1 MAKSMKSLLKK
12 WNESHND
19 GLFRKLRVD
28 EFWNDYGSKVSV
40 WSAGF
45 DGGSVQIDA
54 ESTSVQIS
62 VLRDAENPY
71 NNSKFY
77 TFVNY
82 KVFRAALEVIYHTLE
97 QFNDKYTTFAE
108 YADTL
113 EMILDVFPAD
123 KVKKNKAKKVAE

>member
-1 MAKSMKSLLKK
+1 MAKSMKNLLKE
-12 WNESHND
+12 WNNSHND
-19 GLFRKLRVD
+19 GLFRGLPVD
-28 EFWNDYGSKVSV
+28 ELRNDYGSKYSV

-45 DGGSVQIDA
+45 EGGSVQIDVDGISA
-54 ESTSVQIS
+54 QIS
-62 VLRDAENPY
+62 VLRIADDPF

-77 TFVNY
+77 TFKNY
-82 KVFRAALEVIYHTLE
+82 KVFQAALEVVYHTLE
-97 QFNDKYTTFAE
+97 KFDVKYTSFEE

>member
-28 EFWNDYGSKVSV
+28 EFWNDYGIRVSV

-62 VLRDAENPY
+62 VLRNAEDPY
-71 NNSKFY
+71 SNSKFY
-77 TFVNY
+77 TFENY
-82 KVFRAALEVIYHTLE
+82 KVFRAALEVVYHTLE
-97 QFNDKYTTFAE
+97 QFDVKYPSFEE

-123 KVKKNKAKKVAE
+123 KVKKNRAKKAAE